1 MIGGSIMSDY
11 IDNKLQEI
19 KIARILEMNE
29 GLSSTSEENNLI
41 NMDVLATIFE
51 EIELIKEKIGI
62 TE

>member
-1 MIGGSIMSDY
+1 MSDY